1 MICIEEKLDLRYA
14 IDWKHKIVDFF
25 IEDDYGVEHRCG
37 LSFKA
42 VEVLIN
48 KLLRELKSD
57 FIMVSEKELV
67 ERLQS
72 LEPMTPEHILI
83 QELLGEFKLGEL
95 KK

>member
-1 MICIEEKLDLRYA
+1 MICIEKENPDLKYT

-48 KLLRELKSD
+48 RLIEELKNG
-57 FIMVSEKELV
+57 KC
-67 ERLQS
+67 
-72 LEPMTPEHILI
+72 
-83 QELLGEFKLGEL
+83 
-95 KK
+95 

>member
-1 MICIEEKLDLRYA
+1 MICIEEKPDLRYE
-14 IDWKHKIVDFF
+14 IDRKHKIVDFF

-48 KLLRELKSD
+48 
-57 FIMVSEKELV
+57 
-67 ERLQS
+67 RL
-72 LEPMTPEHILI
+72 
-83 QELLGEFKLGEL
+83 LGEL

>member
-1 MICIEEKLDLRYA
+1 MICIEEKPDLRYE
-14 IDWKHKIVDFF
+14 IDRKHKIVDFF

-48 KLLRELKSD
+48 
-57 FIMVSEKELV
+57 
-67 ERLQS
+67 RL
-72 LEPMTPEHILI
+72 I
-83 QELLGEFKLGEL
+83 GEL